1 MERGKLHIYIKTSP
15 KCTKIHEGANKYDS
29 HLITSKMG
37 LTSAEMTAEKKK
49 KVRVEFTLR

>member
-1 MERGKLHIYIKTSP
+1 MERGKHHIYIKTSP

-49 KVRVEFTLR
+49 